1 MTPKEKTKE
10 LVNKYGSIVL
20 GENIYGEPFT
30 MAQEN
35 LQEAKQCALIA
46 VDEILKNGS
55 LINQSELY
63 KANKIKP
70 TPIYKEYWKQVK
82 KEIKNL

>member
-1 MTPKEKTKE
+1 MTPQEKAEE
-10 LVNKYGSIVL
+10 LLGKYYFQVQTL
-20 GENIYGEPFT
+20 K
-30 MAQEN
+30 Q
-35 LQEAKQCALIA
+35 QKQCAIIA